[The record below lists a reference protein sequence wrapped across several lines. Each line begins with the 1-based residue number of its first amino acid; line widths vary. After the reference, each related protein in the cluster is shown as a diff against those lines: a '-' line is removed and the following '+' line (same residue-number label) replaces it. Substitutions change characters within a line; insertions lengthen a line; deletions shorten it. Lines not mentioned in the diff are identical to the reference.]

1 MERRDCFGSIKEV
14 TVDVC
19 RTLTHARPECRNCE
33 EIRDCLRTSKQIE
46 EERKE
51 RDELRKQ
58 DLIAQII
65 DHSHIISNEIGACLL
80 EFLSRI
86 YSSPIG
92 MILFRNL
99 LLFYEVP
106 RDSTSYHLNIP
117 ISRTT
122 MNLIQG
128 EGNKGERT
136 SLEGFTLR
144 IVLFKQ
150 SFPNHP
156 KANMGMI
163 AYEVAHTFS
172 SDPSATNQIF
182 KMLSDAETNFLKKM
196 DVEAR
201 TKWLVQK
208 WGFAEDL
215 EAFEKQMSAAKL
227 KDQLDES
234 IKK

>member
-14 TVDVC
+14 TVDVS

-58 DLIAQII
+58 NLIAQII
-65 DHSHIISNEIGACLL
+65 DHSHITSNEIGSCLL

-106 RDSTSYHLNIP
+106 QRSSSFHLTIP
-117 ISRTT
+117 ISRKT
-122 MNLIQG
+122 MGLIQG
-128 EGNKGERT
+128 EGSGGERT
-136 SLEGFTLR
+136 DLEGFTLR

-163 AYEVAHTFS
+163 AHEVARAFA
-172 SDPSATNQIF
+172 SDDMGIKQIIQT
-182 KMLSDAETNFLKKM
+182 LSDSETDLFKRM
-196 DVEAR
+196 DIETR
-201 TKWLVQK
+201 TNWLVAK
-208 WGFAEDL
+208 WGFLEEF
-215 EAFEKQMSAAKL
+215 EAFEKEMNAAQSKDKL
-227 KDQLDES
+227 ETS
-234 IKK
+234 FRG

>member
-14 TVDVC
+14 AVDVG

-58 DLIAQII
+58 NLIAQII
-65 DHSHIISNEIGACLL
+65 DHSHITSNEIGSCLL

-106 RDSTSYHLNIP
+106 QRSSSFHLTIP
-117 ISRTT
+117 ISRKT
-122 MNLIQG
+122 MGLIQG
-128 EGNKGERT
+128 EGSGGERT
-136 SLEGFTLR
+136 DLEGFTLR

-163 AYEVAHTFS
+163 AHEVARAFA
-172 SDPSATNQIF
+172 SDDLGIKQIIQT
-182 KMLSDAETNFLKKM
+182 LSDSETDLFKRM
-196 DVEAR
+196 DIETR
-201 TKWLVQK
+201 TNRLVAK
-208 WGFAEDL
+208 WGFLEEF
-215 EAFEKQMSAAKL
+215 EAFEKEMTAAKS
-227 KDQLDES
+227 KDKLETS
-234 IKK
+234 FRG